1 MEQLYQNMTGEKL
14 LRKISRKAVR
24 RIVTDILILAAVGLF
39 AVGMTVPLFQ
49 DFKQNFWAMFL
60 LPFWFLCVYYPVRD
74 IAKQIGIIRSRE
86 QGEPF
91 SRYGAP
97 DEIAAV
103 LADPENEQ
111 LLPCKRIILTR
122 SYLMRRDDFITYI
135 PLADLAAI
143 LGHVRHGKHPCVIL
157 NIWTRDG
164 LQKEYRTEE
173 IPLFRSN
180 DKFYREIADALS
192 EVLPLYAPDCR
203 LSL

>member
-1 MEQLYQNMTGEKL
+1 M
-14 LRKISRKAVR
+14 
-24 RIVTDILILAAVGLF
+24 
-39 AVGMTVPLFQ
+39 P
-49 DFKQNFWAMFL
+49 
-60 LPFWFLCVYYPVRD
+60 
-74 IAKQIGIIRSRE
+74 
-86 QGEPF
+86 
-91 SRYGAP
+91 P

-111 LLPCKRIILTR
+111 LLPCRRIILTR

-157 NIWTRDG
+157 NIRTRDG

-173 IPLFRSN
+173 IPLFRSSE
-180 DKFYREIADALS
+180 KYYREIAEALS
-192 EVLPLYAPDCR
+192 GVLPLYAPDCR

>member
-1 MEQLYQNMTGEKL
+1 MEQLYQNMNGEKL

-86 QGEPF
+86 HGEPF

-111 LLPCKRIILTR
+111 LLPCRRIILTR

-173 IPLFRSN
+173 IPLFRSSE
-180 DKFYREIADALS
+180 KYYREIAEALS
-192 EVLPLYAPDCR
+192 GVLPLYAPDCK

>member
-14 LRKISRKAVR
+14 LRKVSLKAVR

-49 DFKQNFWAMFL
+49 DFKQYFWTMFL

-91 SRYGAP
+91 SRYGTP

-173 IPLFRSN
+173 ISLFRSN
-180 DKFYREIADALS
+180 VKFYREIADALS
-192 EVLPLYAPDCR
+192 EVLPLYAPDCK

>member
-86 QGEPF
+86 HGEPF
-91 SRYGAP
+91 SRYGTP

-111 LLPCKRIILTR
+111 LLPCRRIILTR

-180 DKFYREIADALS
+180 DKFYREIAEALS
-192 EVLPLYAPDCR
+192 EVLPLYAPDCK

>member
-14 LRKISRKAVR
+14 LRKVSLKAVR

-60 LPFWFLCVYYPVRD
+60 LPFWFLCVYYPIMD
-74 IAKQIGIIRSRE
+74 IKKQIGIIRSKE

-91 SRYGAP
+91 SRYGTP

-103 LADPENEQ
+103 LADPDNEQ

-122 SYLMRRDDFITYI
+122 GYLMRRDDFITYM
-135 PLADLAAI
+135 PLADLAA
-143 LGHVRHGKHPCVIL
+143 LSAHLRHGKHPCVIL
-157 NIWTRDG
+157 TAWTHDV

-173 IPLFRSN
+173 ISLFRSN

-192 EVLPLYAPDCR
+192 EVLPLYAPDCK

>member
-24 RIVTDILILAAVGLF
+24 RIVTDILILAAAGAF
-39 AVGMTVPLFQ
+39 AVCMIAPVFQ
-49 DFKQNFWAMFL
+49 NLRQYFWALFL
-60 LPFWFLCVYYPVRD
+60 LPFWFLCLYYPIMD
-74 IAKQIGIIRSRE
+74 IKKQIGIIRSKE

-91 SRYGAP
+91 SRYGTP

-103 LADPENEQ
+103 LADPDNEQ

-122 SYLMRRDDFITYI
+122 GYLMRRDDFITYM
-135 PLADLAAI
+135 PLADLAA
-143 LGHVRHGKHPCVIL
+143 LSAHLRHGKHPCVIL
-157 NIWTRDG
+157 TAWTHDV

-173 IPLFRSN
+173 ISLFRSN

-192 EVLPLYAPDCR
+192 EVLPLYAPDCK

>member
-14 LRKISRKAVR
+14 LRKVSLKAVR

-86 QGEPF
+86 HGEPF

-111 LLPCKRIILTR
+111 LLPCRRIILTR

-173 IPLFRSN
+173 ISLFRSN

-192 EVLPLYAPDCR
+192 EVLPLYAPDCK